1 MFAVLQLDPDTVA
14 MYEKRSRGS
23 EVLLFTRT
31 EGFLG
36 KLRVPERGEAVEE
49 RLLRSFHQ
57 VSARDS
63 KNTADLF
70 VTKGLNR
77 V

>member
-14 MYEKRSRGS
+14 MYERRSRGS
-23 EVLLFTRT
+23 EVLLFKRT
-31 EGFLG
+31 HGFLG
-36 KLRVPERGEAVEE
+36 KLRVPERGEAVVE

-57 VSARDS
+57 ISSRDS
-63 KNTADLF
+63 KNAAELF
-70 VTKGLNR
+70 VAKGLNG